1 MRKNWLLLVACAAA
15 AILAAAQ
22 PTASSAF
29 LQPPGEGQL
38 IATLRF
44 SRADAGFGTSGR
56 LKSGAF
62 YSKAEIQAYAEYG
75 ITEWVTLVF
84 APSVM
89 HLHVKAAPPPGY
101 TGLGD
106 SELAARVRLLAYGP
120 AIVSLQAG
128 VLTRGDVAGFGHR
141 GLPGKAAL
149 QGDIRLL
156 AGIGFD
162 CGPFACFADAQ
173 VGYRTAMAQ
182 AGSEIRADLT
192 LGLRPV
198 PDVMLLAQGFS
209 SLSRGAVRTQ
219 SHKLQLSAVYDFSRR
234 WSFQLGVL
242 TTLAGR
248 NAPRERG
255 VISAVWVR
263 F

>member
-1 MRKNWLLLVACAAA
+1 MRKSWLLLVACAAA
-15 AILAAAQ
+15 AILAAAR
-22 PTASSAF
+22 PTAASAF

-38 IATLRF
+38 ITTLRF
-44 SRADAGFGTSGR
+44 SRADAGFGASGR

-75 ITEWVTLVF
+75 IAEWATLVF

-106 SELAARVRLLAYGP
+106 SELAARVRVLAYGP

-156 AGIGFD
+156 AGLGFA

-173 VGYRTAMAQ
+173 AGYRSHVAQ

-198 PDVMLLAQGFS
+198 PDVLLLAQSFS
-209 SLSRGAVRTQ
+209 SLSRGAVRTE
-219 SHKLQLSAVYDFSRR
+219 SHKLQLSAIYDFSKH
-234 WSFQLGVL
+234 WSFQLGLFATVL
-242 TTLAGR
+242 GR

-255 VISAVWVR
+255 VLSAVWLR